1 MNDNDKKSSNLDIT
15 PDGEVSIASAPAAST
30 AVPETGLYL
39 KGVLLSVGKTN
50 PRKSDGYIDD
60 FAVIFDGA
68 ESHRVTGKDFSAI
81 PLYSQVSVK
90 LTINLFNSVLYYKA
104 VA

>member
-1 MNDNDKKSSNLDIT
+1 MNDNDKKSTNLDIT
-15 PDGEVSIASAPAAST
+15 PDGEVSVSTPAAST
-30 AVPETGLYL
+30 AVSETGLYL
-39 KGVLLSVGKTN
+39 KGVLLSIGKTN
-50 PRKSDGYIDD
+50 PRKSDGFIDD

-68 ESHRVTGKDFSAI
+68 ESHRVTGKDFSNVPI
-81 PLYSQVSVK
+81 YTNVSVK